1 MDLNE
6 INNYRK
12 YWSDY
17 VRYQDTLSLLHWD
30 SEVMMPEGAREERSE
45 QIALLSTHIHK
56 LYTGKQFD
64 DLIGEVKH
72 KIPRMDIGSVE
83 ALHLKKE
90 IEVLEKERSRSKKLP
105 VELVEEISRVTNQ
118 AHGVWASAKKNKN
131 FSEFKDI
138 LERIVSLTKESAECY
153 GYQEERYNALLEGY
167 ETETRAKDLEELFK
181 HLKNSLIPL
190 VQESKTFN
198 NPFKN
203 PVSSEYQSIF
213 NQKLPE
219 MLGLPKNSS
228 RLDLSLHPFSTSL
241 GAKDKRITTRFQEED
256 PLSSIF
262 SVLHETGHA
271 LYEYGLG
278 SMTEFPSPLSQFL
291 SYGIHE
297 SQSRLWE
304 NQIGRSRA
312 FWNYF
317 YPIMIKDFQI
327 SHYDLPFDDF
337 FKYVNS
343 VQKTK
348 IRVESDQITYNLH
361 IILRFEIE
369 RELIS
374 GNLKVEDLPSLWNQ
388 KMKEFFDLKIE
399 NDAEGVLQ
407 DVHWSGGSFG
417 YFPTY
422 TLGNIYSAQLF
433 HGFLSTHKSFWDDLE
448 KRGDFSSLHKWLK
461 INVWHRGKL
470 QSPKELIKEATGA
483 QPDSSHLVK
492 YLKSKIQDQ
501 E

>member
-6 INNYRK
+6 LNNYRK
-12 YWSDY
+12 FWSDY
-17 VRYQDTLSLLHWD
+17 TRYQDTLALLHWD
-30 SEVMMPEGAREERSE
+30 SEVMMPEQGRNERSE
-45 QIALLSTHIHK
+45 QIALLSSHIHK
-56 LYTGKQFD
+56 MYTSKQFD
-64 DLIGEVKH
+64 DYIGEVKLR
-72 KIPRMDIGSVE
+72 IPRLDPSSIQSQ
-83 ALHLKKE
+83 HLIKE
-90 IEVLEKERSRSKKLP
+90 IEVLEKERNRSKKLP
-105 VELVEEISRVTNQ
+105 VELVEEFSRVTNQ

-131 FSEFKDI
+131 FAEFKES
-138 LERIVSLTKESAECY
+138 LKRIVELSKETAECY
-153 GYQEERYNALLEGY
+153 GYKDERYNGLLEGY
-167 ETETRAKDLEELFK
+167 EPDTKAGDLEELFK
-181 HLKNSLIPL
+181 HLKNSLIPI
-190 VQESKTFN
+190 VQEGKSYP
-198 NPFKN
+198 NPFKSS
-203 PVSSEYQSIF
+203 VSTEYQTIL
-213 NQKLPE
+213 NKKLPE
-219 MLGLPKNSS
+219 ILGLSQDVS
-228 RLDLSLHPFSTSL
+228 RLDISLHPFSTSL
-241 GAKDKRITTRFQEED
+241 GSKDKRITTRIQETD

-278 SMTEFPSPLSQFL
+278 TMTEFPSPISQAL

-317 YPIMIKDFQI
+317 YPIMLKDFQI
-327 SHYDLPFDDF
+327 YHYDLPFDDF

-348 IRVESDQITYNLH
+348 IRVESDQVTYNLH

-374 GNLKVEDLPSLWNQ
+374 GNLEVEELPSIWNE
-388 KMKEFFDLKIE
+388 KMKEFFDLKID

-433 HGFLSTHKSFWDDLE
+433 HGFFATHNNFWDDLE

-461 INVWHRGKL
+461 INVWHQGKL
-470 QSPKELIKEATGA
+470 RSPRELIKEATGA
-483 QPDSSHLVK
+483 NPDSSYLVK
-492 YLKSKIQDQ
+492 YLKSKVQEQD
-501 E
+501 